1 MAAHI
6 RTGDLDGAVGQGLMD
21 CIGCGSCA
29 YVCPA
34 HIPLVQ
40 FFNHAKGELA
50 ARGRAKQKQTE
61 TKRLAEA
68 RAARI
73 EAQKQAKR
81 AAMAK
86 RKAEQAAQKAKEQAT
101 AEAQAAETAETG

>member
-1 MAAHI
+1 
-6 RTGDLDGAVGQGLMD
+6 MD

-40 FFNHAKGELA
+40 YFNHAKGELA

-81 AAMAK
+81 EAMARRK
-86 RKAEQAAQKAKEQAT
+86 RE
-101 AEAQAAETAETG
+101 AEAKKRAEAVPDVVQAD

>member
-1 MAAHI
+1 MAAHV
-6 RTGDLDGAVGQGLMD
+6 RAGDLDGAAGRGLMD

-40 FFNHAKGELA
+40 YFNHAKGELA
-50 ARGRAKQKQTE
+50 ARGRAKQKQAE

-81 AAMAK
+81 EAMAK
-86 RKAEQAAQKAKEQAT
+86 RKREAAAKKQAEQ
-101 AEAQAAETAETG
+101 ETAT